1 MKFMPLERFHYIC
14 QRLWSK
20 DERKSNEKNMHYLRV
35 YTNLVLADKLLSKKN
50 YLESFKY
57 LDLSLHFTKDF
68 PFPKEEHYVQNIQ
81 RLIKEVIAQKKEI
94 KKRFTRAKKPEISHI
109 KVKLQLAQNL
119 CVLRILKN

>member
-1 MKFMPLERFHYIC
+1 MKFMPLERFNYLC

-20 DERKSNEKNMHYLRV
+20 DERKSNEKNMHYLRI

-50 YLESFKY
+50 HLESFKY
-57 LDLSLHFTKDF
+57 LELALQFTKDF
-68 PFPKEEHYVQNIQ
+68 PFPKEEHYVKNIQ
-81 RLIKEVIAQKKEI
+81 RLVKEVISQEKEICQRFKRAQK
-94 KKRFTRAKKPEISHI
+94 TEISHI